1 MESNYRKPTK
11 EEEALIDFLIK
22 KSLRNFSS
30 NWKAKI
36 TVQPM
41 NDGGMGSLVICTK
54 DKKEQERRF
63 GEQISEY
70 CFTDQDGI
78 DVIVSLNVDNN
89 GNLFELDIWKTDF
102 TPLIKFPSPPARR
115 SVHATPS

>member
-1 MESNYRKPTK
+1 MELNRKPK
-11 EEEALIDFLIK
+11 REEVELIDFLIK
-22 KSLRNFSS
+22 KSLKKISS
-30 NWKAKI
+30 DWKEKI

-41 NDGGMGSLVICTK
+41 NDGRMGSLVICTN
-54 DKKEQERRF
+54 DKKEQDQRF

-70 CFTDQDGI
+70 HFTDKDGI

-102 TPLIKFPSPPARR
+102 TPLIEFPKVIDICPDTGPQ
-115 SVHATPS
+115 